1 MESELQNVIE
11 KMVKSIY
18 RLETNKIQGQFIEL
32 LDRLENFLSQYPK
45 KEINSI
51 LLMLQEAYI
60 RKDYVFLSDILLY
73 DLLPNIM
80 NE

>member
-1 MESELQNVIE
+1 MESELQSVIE

-32 LDRLENFLSQYPK
+32 LDRLENFLTQYPK